1 MSDGFLDQLESNLI
15 AKKVSITEFA
25 EDSKFCN
32 KTLYPKQRL
41 LLKLI
46 FLEDRTDY
54 EETLLDDWIASKEV
68 RIAADIRERV
78 DWCRSHNYKHF
89 REIVLVGGRRSSKGF
104 LTGLALG
111 KKMYDTL
118 QLQDPNQHYGI
129 DANKE
134 IYFTCVAASEKQA
147 KELQYADLSSTVNSC
162 HVMQPYIHKVQELEF
177 SLNTEADKRRL
188 EEWKRQRRRVQ
199 RDISKLRGRALA
211 SNARTIRGYTS
222 MGIVFDE
229 FAHFMQGESDAADDA
244 VYEAAIPSLAQFG
257 QDGMLFCNSSP
268 YTKVGKMYE
277 RFEVSQAQEDGHALS
292 PVTFGIQFPSWAM
305 FEGWWQDASY
315 RGPKKCITV
324 SPDWDPEDTS
334 LYNQED
340 RNSIVVERNIE
351 RDNPD
356 KYKVE
361 RRARWAEV
369 VDSYLDPDM
378 VDRMFMGRPI
388 GREQFEPYATNW
400 NDSSYVYRYK
410 AHLDPSSTTAGFGF
424 ALGHTEVFKLEDEN
438 GVLVENEHVVF
449 DIVKRWHPS
458 DFPGNVID
466 WAYVI
471 REVVTLADLF
481 RPYEITFDQFQSAA
495 PIQEL
500 RRTLLG
506 RGIDCRVF
514 EKTATAQH
522 NWNRAEVF
530 KTALYQGLV
539 HVPNN
544 TPDVKYS
551 GEELKYLQEIK
562 TGRIPRVEKQD
573 VGPVQTKDMAD
584 CIMEVVEGLIGNVI
598 ARQQR
603 QDLALPPSFGAQG
616 GYPLG
621 GLDRGGEGTLPPAL
635 ADLYSHR
642 RESRYKEERV
652 PGVNDQVW
660 VEDQAEDAPVALR
673 VEVASGNKCLQR
685 NSKQLG

>member
-1 MSDGFLDQLESNLI
+1 MSESLLDQLESNLVT
-15 AKKVSITEFA
+15 KKVSIVDFA
-25 EDSKFCN
+25 EDPKFCN
-32 KTLYPKQRL
+32 KSLYPKQRL

-46 FLEDRTDY
+46 FLEELTEWEDVM
-54 EETLLDDWIASKEV
+54 LDGWIKSKEIK
-68 RIAADIRERV
+68 IAPDIRERTKH
-78 DWCRSHNYKHF
+78 CRERGYKHF
-89 REIVLVGGRRSSKGF
+89 SEIVLVGGRRSSKGF
-104 LTGLALG
+104 LTGLAMG

-162 HVMQPYIHKVQELEF
+162 QVMQPYIHKLQELEF

-188 EEWKRQRRRVQ
+188 EEWKRQKRRIQ

-222 MGIVFDE
+222 MAICFDE

-244 VYEAAIPSLAQFG
+244 VYEAAHPSLAQFG
-257 QDGMLFCNSSP
+257 QDGIIFCNSSP

-277 RFEVSQAQEDGHALS
+277 RFEISQATSDDTATPTS
-292 PVTFGIQFPSWAM
+292 FGIQFPSWAM
-305 FEGWWQDASY
+305 FEDWWKDATY
-315 RGPKKCITV
+315 RGAKKCITP
-324 SPDWDPEDTS
+324 SPDWDPEEKDENGAF
-334 LYNQED
+334 LYTKED
-340 RNSIVVERNIE
+340 RNNIMGERSRE

-369 VDSYLDPDM
+369 VDSYLNPEM
-378 VDRMFMGRPI
+378 VDRMYMGRPLT
-388 GREQFEPYATNW
+388 RDTYEPFPTNW
-400 NDSSYVYRYK
+400 NDSTYRFKYK

-424 ALGHTEVFKLEDEN
+424 ALGHVEMFKLEDED
-438 GVLVENEHVVF
+438 GVQVEAEHVVF
-449 DIVKRWHPS
+449 DIVKRWQPA
-458 DFPGNVID
+458 DFPDGVID

-471 REVVTLADLF
+471 REVVKYSELF
-481 RPYEITFDQFQSAA
+481 WPYEISFDQFQSAA

-500 RRTLLG
+500 RRTLLS
-506 RGIDCRVF
+506 RNIDCRVF

-522 NWNRAEVF
+522 NWNRAECF

-539 HVPNN
+539 HVPSD
-544 TPDVKYS
+544 TRDVKYC

-584 CIMEVVEGLIGNVI
+584 CVMEVVEGLIGNVI
-598 ARQQR
+598 AVQQR
-603 QDLALPPSFGAQG
+603 QDLGKSPSFGAPG

-621 GLDRGGEGTLPPAL
+621 GLDRGGQGIMPPAL
-635 ADLYSHR
+635 ADIYSHKKGEQAVRGDYSGGRQGRGPGGGGGR
-642 RESRYKEERV
+642 RKPNAARGGRFR
-652 PGVNDQVW
+652 Q
-660 VEDQAEDAPVALR
+660 
-673 VEVASGNKCLQR
+673 
-685 NSKQLG
+685 